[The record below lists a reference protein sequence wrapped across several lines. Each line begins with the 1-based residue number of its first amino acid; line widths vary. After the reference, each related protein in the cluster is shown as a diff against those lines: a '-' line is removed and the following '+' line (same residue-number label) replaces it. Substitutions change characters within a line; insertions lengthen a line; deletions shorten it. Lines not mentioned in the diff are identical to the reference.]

1 MNLIKKNIILSIIFL
16 IISIILIRLILG
28 QDSFAFDEHIYSE
41 NYDIVSNQLALK
53 FFINDVWHFP
63 LGKNPN
69 YGIGVGNS
77 VVFSEAI
84 PILAFFAKLFKNFLP
99 TNFQLISI
107 WFVICFTLQLLLS
120 YLIINNFTNRFFYSF
135 VSALI
140 FVFCPILLFR
150 LPIHVALVAHW
161 LILFCFYYEI
171 KNFTSIRKET
181 FYSFILSLSILI
193 HFYFLPIILII
204 KYSFIIQDYFE
215 KRNLKKNIREII
227 IPIISLLFV
236 AYVSGYFQ
244 ISVFDAMGYGYGNYS
259 FNIAGLFDSQ
269 ISNNALDWS
278 LFFNDI
284 KNSRHQHEG
293 FSYLGIGGIFLF
305 LALLI
310 NFFKTKNK
318 SEYAKLPYIL
328 ICLICFILSISNN
341 VYLAGNLIFEYPLS
355 KPIYGLLS
363 IIRASGRFIWPVY
376 YLILIFGIISIF
388 KLFNHK
394 QKSLIVI
401 SFILIVQIIDI
412 SPALKN
418 YANSKVFNKVAFN
431 NSNKKFWENTSKNFK
446 TIRTTYYKN
455 TSNIFPQISNQIL
468 KYNFLKSDIAR
479 LGRFDR
485 KKASENRN
493 KLYYDLN
500 NKFIDSNT
508 AYVIDNINHLRY
520 LKYLYSSE
528 DMGFFFIDNVWLMLP
543 GYKNKMSKNDIS
555 ELNKFNIVEIQENQK
570 HLFIRDNL
578 KNPLGLGWS
587 FSKKVNGIWTEG
599 NELNI
604 LFNFNR
610 KKNKIYTV
618 RLKLVS
624 LITRPNQ
631 KISGFIKIGNKK
643 LKSFEFK
650 DLSND
655 FLEFEIPN
663 LENKPYKID
672 IHINNPLSPIELLQS
687 ADGRMLGL
695 LIESI
700 EII

>member
-1 MNLIKKNIILSIIFL
+1 MNPVKKNIIFSIIFF
-16 IISIILIRLILG
+16 IISLILTRVILG
-28 QDSFAFDEHIYSE
+28 EDSFSFYEHIYSK
-41 NYDIVSNQLALK
+41 NYDIISNQLALK

-69 YGIGVGNS
+69 YGMEVGNS
-77 VVFSEAI
+77 IVFSEAI
-84 PILAFFAKLFKNFLP
+84 PILAFVAKVFKNFLP

-120 YLIINNFTNRFFYSF
+120 YLIINNFTNKTLYSLL
-135 VSALI
+135 SALI
-140 FVFCPILLFR
+140 FVFCPVLLFR
-150 LPIHVALVAHW
+150 FPIHVALVAHW
-161 LILFCFYYEI
+161 LILLCFYYEI
-171 KNFTSIRKET
+171 KNFTLIRKET
-181 FYSFILSLSILI
+181 FYSFVLSLSILI

-204 KYSFIIQDYFE
+204 KYSFIIQDYIE
-215 KRNLKKNIREII
+215 KKNLKKNIREII
-227 IPIISLLFV
+227 IPIISLLFI
-236 AYVSGYFQ
+236 AYISGYFQ
-244 ISVFDAMGYGYGNYS
+244 ISAFDAMGYGFGNYS
-259 FNIAGLFDSQ
+259 FNMAGLFDSQ
-269 ISNNALDWS
+269 SSNTGLDWS

-284 KNSRHQHEG
+284 KNTGGQYEG
-293 FSYLGIGGIFLF
+293 FSYLGLGGIFLF

-318 SEYAKLPYIL
+318 NEYIKLPYIL

-341 VYLAGNLIFEYPLS
+341 VYLGDNLIFEYPLS

-363 IIRASGRFIWPVY
+363 IIRSSGRFIWPVY

-388 KLFNHK
+388 KLFNNK
-394 QKSLIVI
+394 QKPLIVI

-418 YANSKVFNKVAFN
+418 YVNSKVFNKVTFN
-431 NSNKKFWENTSKNFK
+431 DSNKKFWEDTSKNFK

-455 TSNIFPQISNQIL
+455 SSNIFPQISNQIL

-500 NKFIDSNT
+500 NKFVDSNT

-543 GYKNKMSKNDIS
+543 GYKSKMSKSDIS
-555 ELNKFNIVEIQENQK
+555 ELNKFNIVEIQENKK
-570 HLFIRDNL
+570 HLFTRNNL
-578 KNPLGLGWS
+578 QNPLGLGWS
-587 FSKKVNGIWTEG
+587 FSKKMNGIWTEG

-631 KISGFIKIGNKK
+631 KINGFIKINNKK
-643 LKSFEFK
+643 FKYFEFK
-650 DLSND
+650 DLSDD

-672 IHINNPLSPIELLQS
+672 IHINNPLSPLELLQS

>member
-69 YGIGVGNS
+69 YGMEVGNS

-284 KNSRHQHEG
+284 KNSEHQHEG

>member
-69 YGIGVGNS
+69 YGMEVGNS

-284 KNSRHQHEG
+284 KNARHQYEG

>member
-1 MNLIKKNIILSIIFL
+1 M
-16 IISIILIRLILG
+16 
-28 QDSFAFDEHIYSE
+28 
-41 NYDIVSNQLALK
+41 
-53 FFINDVWHFP
+53 
-63 LGKNPN
+63 
-69 YGIGVGNS
+69 
-77 VVFSEAI
+77 
-84 PILAFFAKLFKNFLP
+84 
-99 TNFQLISI
+99 
-107 WFVICFTLQLLLS
+107 
-120 YLIINNFTNRFFYSF
+120 
-135 VSALI
+135 
-140 FVFCPILLFR
+140 
-150 LPIHVALVAHW
+150 
-161 LILFCFYYEI
+161 
-171 KNFTSIRKET
+171 
-181 FYSFILSLSILI
+181 
-193 HFYFLPIILII
+193 
-204 KYSFIIQDYFE
+204 
-215 KRNLKKNIREII
+215 
-227 IPIISLLFV
+227 
-236 AYVSGYFQ
+236 
-244 ISVFDAMGYGYGNYS
+244 
-259 FNIAGLFDSQ
+259 
-269 ISNNALDWS
+269 
-278 LFFNDI
+278 
-284 KNSRHQHEG
+284 
-293 FSYLGIGGIFLF
+293 
-305 LALLI
+305 LI

-318 SEYAKLPYIL
+318 NEYIKLPYIL

-341 VYLAGNLIFEYPLS
+341 VYLGDNLIFEYPLS
-355 KPIYGLLS
+355 KPIYGVLS
-363 IIRASGRFIWPVY
+363 IIRSSGRFIWPVY

-388 KLFNHK
+388 KLFNNK
-394 QKSLIVI
+394 QKPLIVI
-401 SFILIVQIIDI
+401 SFILIIQIIDI

-418 YANSKVFNKVAFN
+418 YVNSKVFNKVTFN
-431 NSNKKFWENTSKNFK
+431 NSNKKFWEDTSKNFK

-455 TSNIFPQISNQIL
+455 SSNIFPQISNQIL

-500 NKFIDSNT
+500 NKFVDNNT

-543 GYKNKMSKNDIS
+543 GYKNKMSKSDIS
-555 ELNKFNIVEIQENQK
+555 ELNKFNIVEIQENKK
-570 HLFIRDNL
+570 HLFTRNNL
-578 KNPLGLGWS
+578 QNPLGLGWS
-587 FSKKVNGIWTEG
+587 FSKKMNGIWTEG

-631 KISGFIKIGNKK
+631 KINGFIKIDNKK
-643 LKSFEFK
+643 FKHFEFK
-650 DLSND
+650 DLSDD

-672 IHINNPLSPIELLQS
+672 VHINNPLSPLELLQS

>member
-1 MNLIKKNIILSIIFL
+1 MHPVKKNIIFSIIFF
-16 IISIILIRLILG
+16 IISLILTRIILG
-28 QDSFAFDEHIYSE
+28 QDSFSFYEHIYSK

-77 VVFSEAI
+77 IVFSEAI

-99 TNFQLISI
+99 TNFQLISA
-107 WFVICFTLQLLLS
+107 WFVICFTLQLVSS
-120 YLIINNFTNRFFYSF
+120 YLIINNFTNKTLYSLL
-135 VSALI
+135 SALI
-140 FVFCPILLFR
+140 FVFCPIFLFR
-150 LPIHVALVAHW
+150 FPIHVALVAHW

-171 KNFTSIRKET
+171 KNFTIIRKDI
-181 FYSFILSLSILI
+181 FYSFILPLSILI

-204 KYSFIIQDYFE
+204 KYSFIIQDYIE
-215 KRNLKKNIREII
+215 KKNIKKNIREII
-227 IPIISLLFV
+227 IPIISLLLV

-244 ISVFDAMGYGYGNYS
+244 ISAFDAMGYGFGNYS

-269 ISNNALDWS
+269 ATNTGLDWS

-284 KNSRHQHEG
+284 KNTKGQYEG
-293 FSYLGIGGIFLF
+293 FSYLGLGGIFLF

-318 SEYAKLPYIL
+318 SEHVKLSYIL

-341 VYLAGNLIFEYPLS
+341 IYLGAHLIFEYPLP

-363 IIRASGRFIWPVY
+363 IIRSSGRFIWPVY

-388 KLFNHK
+388 KIFTDK
-394 QKSLIVI
+394 KKSLIAI
-401 SFILIVQIIDI
+401 FFILIIQIIDI

-418 YANSKVFNKVAFN
+418 YMNSNVFNKVEIN
-431 NSNKKFWENTSKNFK
+431 NSNKIFWKDVSKNFK
-446 TIRTTYYKN
+446 IIRTTYYKN
-455 TSNIFPQISNQIL
+455 TTNIFPQISNQIL

-479 LGRFDR
+479 LGRYDR
-485 KKASENRN
+485 KKASKNRN

-500 NKFIDSNT
+500 NKIINNDT
-508 AYVIDNINHLRY
+508 VYVIDNINHLRY

-528 DMGFFFIDNVWLMLP
+528 NVGFFFIDNAWLMLP
-543 GYKNKMSKNDIS
+543 GYKNKMSKIDVS
-555 ELNKFNIVEIQENQK
+555 KLNKFNIVEVKENQK
-570 HLFIRDNL
+570 YLFTKNNL
-578 KNPLGLGWS
+578 KTPLGLGWS
-587 FSKKVNGIWTEG
+587 FSKKEKDVWTEG

-604 LFNFNR
+604 LFNFNPMR
-610 KKNKIYTV
+610 KKIYTV

-624 LITRPNQ
+624 LMTRPNQ
-631 KISGFIKIGNKK
+631 EISGYIKIGNKK
-643 LKSFEFK
+643 IKSFKFK

-672 IHINNPLSPIELLQS
+672 IHINNPLSPLELLQS
-687 ADGRMLGL
+687 ADGRLLGI